1 MKYIYIILV
10 LFLGLSIN
18 AQEYDGDLQFVGR
31 NFYNNKPLN
40 NTKIKV
46 VSGNTVISETS
57 TKDNNNF
64 KTRLEFGK
72 VYDIY
77 LINPNCQS
85 MFIRV
90 FADGVPENKRHYKMT
105 YALDI
110 PFFLKDPEHI
120 DTAQFTKQFHQI
132 VFDGKSRFVDDTVYM
147 NKFIK
152 NIYKKETIVKK
163 DTTVPFITTEKLKEY
178 IQLAGK
184 LSLDNDKQTP
194 LKNKTVTLVN
204 KKGEVISTS
213 QTTNHGVFVFKGVD
227 AEQADEVSVNIASA
241 DNPNKDKIKLQNSSL
256 ETVGFS
262 STIDNLKYT
271 FKNNGSLID
280 KLKDQD
286 FDFNIAGKL
295 IATNGELKKIGSNKT
310 VYLLN
315 NKNNIIQKTK
325 TNVLGTFLF
334 SNIKPDESY
343 SIAYDSADAELN
355 FIMNLYSV
363 KDKFIRRL
371 DSVSG
376 KKFIYRFLAVTGSEF
391 NDLVMDDSE
400 LKMNIKGKLYGDN
413 KNNPLADLKVLLL
426 NDKYETIDSSIT
438 NKDGDFSFKHVP
450 YNKQV
455 LLNAENEKNILES
468 FNNILV
474 FDNEEN
480 LIKIVSVVK
489 GKKFNYKPLSIEQ
502 SRFTEI
508 YVDDPWLSII
518 EKEDSAKNKAGNS
531 ETIVENILF
540 EFNKADLQEQSKQ
553 TLDKVVLAMLSND
566 KFNVELS
573 AHSDSKGSDA
583 YNLKL
588 SEQRA
593 NSAKTYIISKG
604 ISAGR
609 ILAKGYG
616 ETKLINNCG
625 NNVIC
630 SDDEHAV
637 NRRLEFKLN
646 FK

>member
-46 VSGNTVISETS
+46 VSGNTVISETN

-85 MFIRV
+85 MYIRV

-110 PFFLKDPEHI
+110 PFFLKDAEHI

-152 NIYKKETIVKK
+152 NIYKKETVVKK

-256 ETVGFS
+256 ETVGLS

-271 FKNNGSLID
+271 FKNSGSLID

-315 NKNNIIQKTK
+315 NKNNVIQKTK

-376 KKFIYRFLAVTGSEF
+376 KKFIYKFLAVTGSEF

-518 EKEDSAKNKAGNS
+518 EKENSAKNKAGNS

-540 EFNKADLQEQSKQ
+540 EFNKAELQEQSKQ

-637 NRRLEFKLN
+637 NRRLEFKLI

>member
-1 MKYIYIILV
+1 MTLMKYIYIILV

-85 MFIRV
+85 MYIRV

-413 KNNPLADLKVLLL
+413 KNNPLADLKVL
-426 NDKYETIDSSIT
+426 
-438 NKDGDFSFKHVP
+438 
-450 YNKQV
+450 
-455 LLNAENEKNILES
+455 
-468 FNNILV
+468 
-474 FDNEEN
+474 
-480 LIKIVSVVK
+480 
-489 GKKFNYKPLSIEQ
+489 
-502 SRFTEI
+502 
-508 YVDDPWLSII
+508 
-518 EKEDSAKNKAGNS
+518 
-531 ETIVENILF
+531 
-540 EFNKADLQEQSKQ
+540 
-553 TLDKVVLAMLSND
+553 
-566 KFNVELS
+566 
-573 AHSDSKGSDA
+573 
-583 YNLKL
+583 
-588 SEQRA
+588 
-593 NSAKTYIISKG
+593 
-604 ISAGR
+604 
-609 ILAKGYG
+609 
-616 ETKLINNCG
+616 
-625 NNVIC
+625 
-630 SDDEHAV
+630 
-637 NRRLEFKLN
+637 
-646 FK
+646 